1 MTRHLHMTAE
11 RGVMYDDD
19 DDDDDDDDET
29 FI

>member
-19 DDDDDDDDET
+19 DDDDDDDET